1 MGRCPKPFTGWLRS
15 ATDEVTLPVAETRA
29 LILNAERDSEAIATL
44 YQPPVPVTTASA
56 SCQYDLADLPSAVR
70 RRQPRGEWR
79 LVNGDYEWVESKSSS
94 DEPAKVRIPAAP
106 ARACSPR
113 GALSPIVAATTT
125 DAGDC

>member
-56 SCQYDLADLPSAVR
+56 SCQYDLADLTSAVR
-70 RRQPRGEWR
+70 RGDWR
-79 LVNGDYEWVESKSSS
+79 LVNGDYEWVESQSPS
-94 DEPAKVRIPAAP
+94 DEPANIRTPAAP

-113 GALSPIVAATTT
+113 GALFPIVAATPT